1 MVDRYD
7 IFSWHCAAGDAL
19 EVIKDQNTGEDWC
32 LLARKSRFST
42 CFDKAKPHTPSM
54 TLTHYVTF
62 RFLLYVGFPRGQ
74 HEVRGR
80 LTHVQYYFNVPI
92 KRKRKTELRILFQ
105 PRLSPEPEPWAPGAM
120 GVGQGA
126 RGSFQIRPGSGFWQG
141 INRDTMHSRH
151 AMAHVCG
158 SFRLEFS
165 GKPPDSRADFPLE
178 IYYNFIAMAEKDKMP
193 EVDSWGSL
201 SHCSHTVSG
210 CIR

>member
-1 MVDRYD
+1 MVDRYG

-62 RFLLYVGFPRGQ
+62 MSHSDFCCTLDSLVGNMRYEGGS
-74 HEVRGR
+74 H
-80 LTHVQYYFNVPI
+80 TYSTYYFNVPI
-92 KRKRKTELRILFQ
+92 KRKRKAELRILFQ

-126 RGSFQIRPGSGFWQG
+126 RGSFQIRPG
-141 INRDTMHSRH
+141 
-151 AMAHVCG
+151 
-158 SFRLEFS
+158 
-165 GKPPDSRADFPLE
+165 
-178 IYYNFIAMAEKDKMP
+178 
-193 EVDSWGSL
+193 
-201 SHCSHTVSG
+201 
-210 CIR
+210 